1 MNYYGNPYNPYSSA
15 PNQLYGAQQ
24 QFQPTNTNKMFVGGI
39 AEIKAKI
46 LPPNSDWVFLDR
58 DKSVIYNTTV
68 NANGQISIKAYD
80 ITEKRDQEQE
90 KVQQSIDLS
99 AYVKKGEIEAL
110 QGEIQALKDAV
121 AKISKETVITN
132 GSTR

>member
-1 MNYYGNPYNPYSSA
+1 MNYYGNPYNPYSNT
-15 PNQLYGAQQ
+15 PNQFYGAQQ

-68 NANGQISIKAYD
+68 NANGQISITAYD

-90 KVQQSIDLS
+90 KAQQSIDLS

-110 QGEIQALKDAV
+110 QGEIQALKDVV